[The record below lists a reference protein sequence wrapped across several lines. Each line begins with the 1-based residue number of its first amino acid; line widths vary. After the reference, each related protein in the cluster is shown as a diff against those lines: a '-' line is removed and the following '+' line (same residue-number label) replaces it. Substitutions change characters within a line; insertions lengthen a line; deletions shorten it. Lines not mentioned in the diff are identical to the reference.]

1 MKSLAFA
8 LAFILFPSLLFSA
21 TLSGTVKD
29 KADGRPVEG
38 VTVKVSNYK
47 VVTLKDGSFAF
58 TSLSPGTHK
67 INFTRYGYASQ
78 SYKVRLGMEGLTL
91 DVSLTALP
99 IHFPGITVTGERPEA
114 VPTSQIRVP
123 QEEAKTVPGV
133 ARDAFRVLQTLPGVA
148 TPTDF
153 AGWLFVRGGDAS
165 ENLYL
170 MDGGEVPLPY
180 HLLGVESVVNQDALG
195 SLSFSSGGF
204 SARYGDRLSAVVD
217 IKNREPGE
225 EVAKAS
231 LDLISASG
239 TYDFRL
245 TPGNAF
251 LIAGRRNYLD
261 LFLKKA
267 DIAGST
273 ALPYFADILAKWS
286 CRFGHHTFSL
296 SELRTRDG
304 TEVDVPVDAT
314 TAQGNVLKNND
325 TLTIHTESASNL
337 LAFCWTYRK
346 PGFEHAL
353 SAFLGNSHERFRGA
367 LEDAEWHDIKNDQRL
382 GAREEVSLSPLPPAK
397 VRIGLEIQG
406 EKVDAD
412 RMRPEN
418 FLAFSGEIITFKKKA
433 SSSRIGPYVE
443 TEHAVAGF
451 TAQAGQR
458 LDYNTAANRGVL
470 SPRVKVSKEFP
481 WGKLYLAWGRFA
493 QFASPEY
500 LALGA
505 KEPAEAKHYV
515 LGWEKARGPSSL
527 RVEAYHKPMNH
538 LISYHSG
545 KGIGNSGWGRS
556 SGIEVF
562 ARRERE
568 KGLSG
573 WASLAL
579 SRSERVDL
587 GDSLLSRF
595 WADQPVIANLV
606 LNYGLSSRT
615 RLGLRYRGSSGPTS
629 TPIVGRTYDARD
641 HTWYP
646 VYGPRN
652 SERLSSYQRLDLR
665 VERKMRWLGLPLTL
679 YGEVLNLS
687 NHQNLQGYIYSSHYS
702 ERAPF
707 YMIPRLPFF
716 GLEASW

>member
-1 MKSLAFA
+1 MKPLTIISI
-8 LAFILFPSLLFSA
+8 LAFILIPGLLFSA
-21 TLSGTVKD
+21 ILSGTVKD
-29 KADGRPVEG
+29 KTNDQPLEG
-38 VTVKVSNYK
+38 VRIKVSGK
-47 VVTLKDGSFAF
+47 SFVTEKNGSFSF
-58 TSLSPGTHK
+58 SGLSLGTHK
-67 INFTRYGYASQ
+67 IRFIRYGYASQ
-78 SYKVRLGMEGLTL
+78 TYEITLGADTL
-91 DVSLTALP
+91 RFNVELAALP

-114 VPTSQIRVP
+114 VPSSQVRIP

-231 LDLISASG
+231 VDLISASG

-245 TPGNAF
+245 TPGNSL
-251 LIAGRRNYLD
+251 LISGRRNYLD

-273 ALPYFADILAKWS
+273 ALPHFADILVKWT
-286 CRFGHHTFSL
+286 CRSGNHAFSL

-304 TEVDVPVDAT
+304 VEVNMPLEDETPPE
-314 TAQGNVLKNND
+314 
-325 TLTIHTESASNL
+325 TLLVHTESASNL

-346 PGFEHAL
+346 PGFEQAL
-353 SAFLGNSHERFRGA
+353 SAFLGNSREKFNA
-367 LEDAEWHDIKNDQRL
+367 VVEDAEWHDIKSDQRL

-470 SPRVKVSKEFP
+470 SPRVKVSKEFS

-538 LISYHSG
+538 LISYRSG

-665 VERKMRWLGLPLTL
+665 AERKTRWLGLPLTL
-679 YGEVLNLS
+679 YGEVLNLT
-687 NHQNLQGYIYSSHYS
+687 NHQNLQGYIYNSHYS

>member
-1 MKSLAFA
+1 
-8 LAFILFPSLLFSA
+8 
-21 TLSGTVKD
+21 
-29 KADGRPVEG
+29 
-38 VTVKVSNYK
+38 VKVSDYK
-47 VVTLKDGSFAF
+47 VVTAKDGVFSFSNLF
-58 TSLSPGTHK
+58 PGIHK
-67 INFTRYGYASQ
+67 VKFTRYGYASQ
-78 SYKVRLGMEGLTL
+78 SYEARLGTEGLTL
-91 DVSLTALP
+91 DISLTALP
-99 IHFPGITVTGERPEA
+99 IHFPGITVIGERPEA
-114 VPTSQIRVP
+114 VPSSQVRVP
-123 QEEAKTVPGV
+123 QEEAKSVPGV

-170 MDGGEVPLPY
+170 MDGGEVLLPY
-180 HLLGVESVVNQDALG
+180 HLLGVESVINQDALG

-225 EVAKAS
+225 EEAKAS
-231 LDLISASG
+231 VDLISASG
-239 TYDFRL
+239 TYDFHL
-245 TPGNAF
+245 TPGNS
-251 LIAGRRNYLD
+251 LLLSGRRNYLD

-286 CRFGHHTFSL
+286 CRSGLHTFSL

-304 TEVDVPVDAT
+304 TEVDIPVDAT
-314 TAQGNVLKNND
+314 TAQGIVLPNAD
-325 TLTIHTESASNL
+325 TLTIHTESTSNL
-337 LAFCWTYRK
+337 LAFSWTYRK
-346 PGFEHAL
+346 PGFEHAF

-367 LEDAEWHDIKNDQRL
+367 LEDAEWHDIKTDQRL
-382 GAREEVSLSPLPPAK
+382 GAREEVNLSSLPPAK

-433 SSSRIGPYVE
+433 SSSLISPYAE
-443 TEHAVAGF
+443 AEHTLGGF

-458 LDYNTAANRGVL
+458 LDYNTASNKGTL
-470 SPRVKVSKEFP
+470 SPRVKVSKEFSL
-481 WGKLYLAWGRFA
+481 GKLYLAWGSFA

-500 LALGA
+500 IALGA
-505 KEPAEAKHYV
+505 KEPEEAKHYV
-515 LGWEKARGPSSL
+515 LGLEREKGSSTI
-527 RVEAYHKPMNH
+527 RVEAYCKPMDR
-538 LISYHSG
+538 LISYSSD

-556 SGIEVF
+556 SGIELFV
-562 ARRERE
+562 RQERD
-568 KGLSG
+568 KGFSG

-587 GDSLLSRF
+587 GDSVLTRF

-606 LNYGLSSRT
+606 LNYTLSSRT
-615 RLGLRYRGSSGPTS
+615 RVGLRFRGSSGPTS
-629 TPIVGRTYDARD
+629 TPIVGRTYDDRD
-641 HTWYP
+641 RTWYP

-652 SERLSSYQRLDLR
+652 SERLTSYQRLDLSA
-665 VERKMRWLGLPLTL
+665 ERKLTWLSLPFTV
-679 YGEVLNLS
+679 YGEVMNLT
-687 NHQNLQGYIYSSHYS
+687 NHQNLQGYIYNNHYS

-707 YMIPRLPFF
+707 YMIPRIPFL
-716 GLEASW
+716 GLETTW

>member
-1 MKSLAFA
+1 LKPFAIASAFTLLPA
-8 LAFILFPSLLFSA
+8 LLFSA

-29 KADGRPVEG
+29 KTNGQPLEG
-38 VTVKVSNYK
+38 VRIKASGKSLVSE
-47 VVTLKDGSFAF
+47 KDGSFYF
-58 TSLSPGTHK
+58 SGLSLGTLK
-67 INFTRYGYASQ
+67 IKFTRYGYASQ
-78 SYKVRLGMEGLTL
+78 SYEINIGTDSLLFNVE
-91 DVSLTALP
+91 LTALP
-99 IHFPGITVTGERPEA
+99 IRFPGITVTGKRPEA
-114 VPTSQIRVP
+114 VPASQIRVP
-123 QEEAKTVPGV
+123 QEEAKSVPGV
-133 ARDAFRVLQTLPGVA
+133 VRDAFRVLQTLPGVA

-204 SARYGDRLSAVVD
+204 SARYGNRLSAVVD
-217 IKNREPGE
+217 IRNREPGE
-225 EVAKAS
+225 EQAKAS
-231 LDLISASG
+231 LDFISASG

-273 ALPYFADILAKWS
+273 ALPHFADILVKWT
-286 CRFGHHTFSL
+286 CRSGNHAFSL

-304 TEVDVPVDAT
+304 VEVNMPLEVETPPE
-314 TAQGNVLKNND
+314 
-325 TLTIHTESASNL
+325 TLLVHTESASNL

-346 PGFEHAL
+346 PGFEQAL
-353 SAFLGNSHERFRGA
+353 SAFLGNSREKFNA
-367 LEDAEWHDIKNDQRL
+367 VVEDVEWHDRKIEQRL
-382 GAREEVSLSPLPPAK
+382 GLREEALLLPLPPAK
-397 VRIGLEIQG
+397 LRVGLEVQG
-406 EKVDAD
+406 NKVDAD
-412 RMRPEN
+412 RNRPEN
-418 FLAFSGEIITFKKKA
+418 YLNFAGEILTFKKNA
-433 SSSRIGPYVE
+433 SASFFSPYVE
-443 TEHAVAGF
+443 AEHTFGGF

-458 LDYNTAANRGVL
+458 LDYNTAVKKRVL

-481 WGKLYLAWGRFA
+481 WGKHYLAWGRFA

-500 LALGA
+500 IAMGA

-515 LGWEKARGPSSL
+515 LGWENGHGTSTF

-538 LISYHSG
+538 LVSYRSG
-545 KGIGNSGWGRS
+545 KDIGNSGWGRS
-556 SGIEVF
+556 SGIEFF
-562 ARRERE
+562 ARKERE

-573 WASLAL
+573 WTSLGL

-595 WADQPVIANLV
+595 WADQPFIANLV

-615 RLGLRYRGSSGPTS
+615 RLGLRFRGSSGPTS

-641 HTWYP
+641 HTWFP

-652 SERLSSYQRLDLR
+652 SKRLSSYQRLDLR
-665 VERKMRWLGLPLTL
+665 AERKARWLGFPLTI
-679 YGEVLNLS
+679 YGEVLNLT